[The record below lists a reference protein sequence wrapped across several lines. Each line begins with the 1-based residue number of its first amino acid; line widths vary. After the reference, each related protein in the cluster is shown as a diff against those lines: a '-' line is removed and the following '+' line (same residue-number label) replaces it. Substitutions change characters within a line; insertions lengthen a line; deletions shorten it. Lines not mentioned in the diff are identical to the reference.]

1 VRKGVRL
8 PLEALQPYLLPTPPP
23 GPGSPPPAPLDWREV
38 FGNDRPVEVEVGFGK
53 GLHLTTAGAARP
65 ETNYLG
71 IEIVRKYQL
80 FAATRLAK
88 SGLGNVRVACVDAR
102 PFLRDAVPPGS
113 VSRVHLYF
121 PDPWWK
127 KRHHKRRVFTPE
139 FAATC
144 ERVLAPG
151 GELLVVTDVADY
163 AAMVRETARQH
174 TRLAEAEAPQEHQPS
189 HDLDYLTHF
198 ERKFRQEGRPIH
210 RLRFVKSPGGDAAES
225 LS

>member
-1 VRKGVRL
+1 MGKGVRL
-8 PLEALQPYLLPTPPP
+8 PLEALQPYLLPTPPAAVLSW
-23 GPGSPPPAPLDWREV
+23 GQV
-38 FGNDRPVEVEVGFGK
+38 FGNDRPVEIEVGFGK
-53 GLHLTTAGAARP
+53 GLHLMTAGAARP

-80 FAATRLAK
+80 FAATRLAQRE
-88 SGLGNVRVACVDAR
+88 LGNVRVACTDAR
-102 PFLRDAVPPGS
+102 PFLRDWVAAGS
-113 VSRVHLYF
+113 VARVHLYF

-139 FAATC
+139 FAAAC
-144 ERVLAPG
+144 ERVLRLG

-163 AAMVRETARQH
+163 ATMVRETAAGH
-174 TRLAEAEAPQEHQPS
+174 TGLAEADPPAEHQPS